1 MKRMFTLNRKSRS
14 RWMLLLLLLV
24 AGVTNTLAQN
34 VTVKP
39 STGSMI
45 AAVPE
50 NIGGTSGDY
59 DTFYRRGGFAT
70 WRHNQLC
77 LTMTT
82 SDAPGL
88 TADGQLANPAN
99 NLFGRTSTN
108 EIEMG
113 RGALQATRTCYM
125 NLVLPKGYRFT
136 GYEIVFSRNR
146 ADFGNDGYSNN
157 ANTNGTTIFGE
168 TDANFNFLTGFTQTC
183 TYDANATLEEGSVSI
198 SKEDETGMT
207 NVLYF
212 KLTDNNTG
220 TGRMVITF
228 HSITLYFTA
237 EDDYSPVAAA
247 SQIATPVSAV
257 DIPFSTGKVDYGT
270 IKERTYNGQTRVSYS
285 SASVKDMAANFVL
298 YEAES
303 VKDGTHFDGTTGK
316 VVEYKTGSIYS
327 YNEFFRLGKTGA
339 EQVYYIESPTYVVL
353 PDANETKNPV
363 GFRIV
368 GAELEYQY
376 ASAQGASTVTTT
388 KHYITY
394 TSGGTTYYLDK
405 TGHFVTGTQTEWEID
420 DNNYVHSGN
429 VYLTYT
435 RSGNTNYTYSLSVG
449 LADSDNKVRIY
460 NNYLYINA
468 PESRYSWSNT
478 TFYVQG
484 TTSSTATPTFT
495 TGNSNRASWTT
506 TTSTV
511 TVPAFTPAPFK
522 LHVYGKDG
530 VELEDSPIE
539 VNSSADNGKIT
550 LNNLNNDAIKFG
562 VEGIGLVKG
571 TITMQAL
578 DPYINRMT
586 VVCQDQDEDEI
597 RMTETFTSND
607 FSVSGGEFFFYL
619 PSDCIGHTVK
629 ISYEDLWSRYA
640 DETYTGGSSDHNS
653 RFSFVNSEHYN
664 QYTSDNIYS
673 NTTEAA
679 ADQSSVHERQ
689 IVDNVGAAKFRFNNA
704 DQMQGTGGTLT
715 EYPFTKANYAA
726 APNNGSFYTMQ
737 YNVTSADQV
746 KTGYVFTTDE
756 TRYNIAPTTA
766 VQHRTYAYYE
776 MKVHVQ
782 SSTYDP
788 KVKFEKV
795 YDAAFYDNDGTN
807 TGATAAFYGAII
819 TAPYGTPV
827 KQGFASD
834 YEIQTVINDAITLGK
849 DSENNT
855 DIPTNKN
862 QILYVDMTQLAGYYT
877 NSQAEMS
884 MTDYKNTL
892 GKNALIFMPK
902 GVTVTHDA
910 VNNNFAYLT
919 EGNNLRAANNII
931 ITDKNP
937 FFSPYDIQLP
947 SGNYAEY
954 TRTASKADYN
964 ATQYATVI
972 LPFTVAL
979 EDGQHTDKDGL
990 STLEFMQMNT
1000 NNATSDKGYNY
1011 QPAMFF
1017 TKTSDAQVDANT
1029 PYALKVV
1036 SNAGTGSFTV
1046 RQYDKNIIATPAEA
1060 MSGNTLFSAK
1070 TISATGNLT
1079 DKNGVSNTYS
1089 FSHKGSFSGY
1099 KIPKNSPVTFYFA
1112 NNGFY
1117 SSAEL
1122 NGKYPN
1128 VELYPYRTVY
1138 EVISGGSAK
1147 VGFLHFVEGENT
1159 TGIIDIEKNNY
1170 SGIATGDG
1178 TITIT
1183 ADAAGIYRIFSAAG
1197 QNANTVVLKAGET
1210 RTVNVPAGVYL
1221 VNGVKVL
1228 VK

>member
-1 MKRMFTLNRKSRS
+1 MRKKFTFA
-14 RWMLLLLLLV
+14 LLSLLLV
-24 AGVTNTLAQN
+24 PLGMMAQN

-70 WRHNQLC
+70 WRHSQLC

-113 RGALQATRTCYM
+113 RGALQATRSCYM

-146 ADFGNDGYSNN
+146 SDFGNNGYQNN

-168 TDANFNFLTGFTQTC
+168 TDKDFNFLTDFTQTC
-183 TYDANATLEEGSVSI
+183 TYNANATLEEGSVSI
-198 SKEDETGMT
+198 SKEDETGMS

-212 KLTDNNTG
+212 KLTDDNTG

-237 EDDYSPVAAA
+237 EDDYSPLAAA

-316 VVEYKTGSIYS
+316 VVEYKSGSIYS
-327 YNEFFRLGKTGA
+327 FNEFFRLGKTGA
-339 EQVYYIESPTYVVL
+339 EQVYFIESPTYVVL

-460 NNYLYINA
+460 INYLYINA

-530 VELEDSPIE
+530 VELSDSPIE
-539 VNSSADNGKIT
+539 VNSSADNGKII
-550 LNNLNNDAIKFG
+550 LSGLNNDAVKFG

-586 VVCQDQDEDEI
+586 VVCQDQDEEEI

-629 ISYEDLWSRYA
+629 ISYEDLWSKYA
-640 DETYTGGSSDHNS
+640 DETYTGGSSEHNS

-664 QYTSDNIYS
+664 QYSSDNIYT
-673 NTTEAA
+673 NTDEAA
-679 ADQSSVHERQ
+679 ADKDAVHERQ

-726 APNNGSFYTMQ
+726 APNNGSFFIMQ
-737 YNVTSADQV
+737 YSVSSADQV

-766 VQHRTYAYYE
+766 VQHRTYAFYE

-795 YDAAFYDNDGTN
+795 YDAAFYDKGGTN

-819 TAPYGTPV
+819 SAPYGTPE

-834 YEIQTVINDAITLGK
+834 YEIQTVINDAIRLGK
-849 DSENNT
+849 DNFNNT
-855 DIPTNKN
+855 DVPKDRN
-862 QILYVDMTQLAGYYT
+862 QILYVDMTKLGGYYT

-884 MTDYKNTL
+884 MTEYKNTL
-892 GKNALIFMPK
+892 GKNALMFMPK

-910 VNNNFAYLT
+910 ANNNFAYVT
-919 EGNNLRAANNII
+919 EGNNLRAANNIV

-954 TRTASKADYN
+954 TRNVTKASYN
-964 ATQYATVI
+964 TEQFATVI
-972 LPFTVAL
+972 LPFTVSL
-979 EDGQHTDKDGL
+979 ESGQHSDKDGL

-1000 NNATSDKGYNY
+1000 NDATSDNAYNY
-1011 QPAMFF
+1011 GPTAFF
-1017 TKTSDAQVDANT
+1017 SKTSATQVAANT

-1036 SNAGTGSFTV
+1036 SNSGTGSFTV
-1046 RQYDKNIIATPAEA
+1046 RQYDQNIVATPAVA
-1060 MSGNTLFSAK
+1060 KNGNTLFSI
-1070 TISATGNLT
+1070 TEIISTGNLT
-1079 DKNGVSNTYS
+1079 DKDGNTSQYT

-1099 KIPKNSPVTFYFA
+1099 KIPKASPKTFYFA

-1117 SSAEL
+1117 SSVEL
-1122 NGKYPN
+1122 NSNYST
-1128 VELYPYRTVY
+1128 VDLYPFRSVY
-1138 EVISGGSAK
+1138 EVTAGGSAK
-1147 VGFLHFVEGENT
+1147 IGFLRLMEGENET
-1159 TGIIDIEKNNY
+1159 
-1170 SGIATGDG
+1170 SGIDVFKATSAEVDMNAPVYDLQGRM
-1178 TITIT
+1178 I
-1183 ADAAGIYRIFSAAG
+1183 APSYREAKSLQSG
-1197 QNANTVVLKAGET
+1197 MYV
-1210 RTVNVPAGVYL
+1210 
-1221 VNGVKVL
+1221 VNGVKII

>member
-1 MKRMFTLNRKSRS
+1 MIMRKIRFIFG
-14 RWMLLLLLLV
+14 LLAILLMVPL
-24 AGVTNTLAQN
+24 GVMAQN

-70 WRHNQLC
+70 WRHSQLC

-88 TADGQLANPAN
+88 TDDGQLANPAN

-113 RGALQATRTCYM
+113 RGALAATNTCYM

-146 ADFGNDGYSNN
+146 SDFGNNGYSNN
-157 ANTNGTTIFGE
+157 PNTNGTTVFGE
-168 TDANFNFLTGFTQTC
+168 TDKNFNFLTGFTQTC
-183 TYDANATLEEGSVSI
+183 TYNANATLEEGSVSI
-198 SKEDETGMT
+198 SKEDETGMS

-212 KLTDNNTG
+212 KMTDDNTG
-220 TGRMVITF
+220 NGRMVITF

-237 EDDYSPVAAA
+237 EDDYSPLAAA

-257 DIPFSTGKVDYGT
+257 DIPFSTGKVDYGP
-270 IKERTYNGQTRVSYS
+270 IQERTYNGQTRVSYS
-285 SASVKDMAANFVL
+285 SALVQDMSANFVL

-303 VKDGTHFDGTTGK
+303 IKDGTHFDGTSGK
-316 VVEYKTGSIYS
+316 VVEYKSGSIYS
-327 YNEFFRLGKTGA
+327 YNEFFRLGNASK
-339 EQVYYIESPTYVVL
+339 EQVYFIESPTYVVL

-376 ASAQGASTVTTT
+376 GVAQGATTVTTT

-405 TGHFVTGTQTEWEID
+405 TGHFVTGTQTEWELD

-429 VYLTYT
+429 VYLTCVGTNSYT
-435 RSGNTNYTYSLSVG
+435 LG
-449 LADSDNKVRIY
+449 LGISASQYKVSIY
-460 NNYLYINA
+460 NNGNYQCLRCYRNNQWRYL
-468 PESRYSWSNT
+468 
-478 TFYVQG
+478 QG
-484 TTSSTATPTFT
+484 TTSSTATPVF
-495 TGNSNRASWTT
+495 NRDSYGAYWTT
-506 TTSTV
+506 ETETTNI
-511 TVPAFTPAPFK
+511 PAFTPAPFK

-530 VELEDSPIE
+530 VELSNSPIQ
-539 VNSSADNGKIT
+539 VNSSADNGKIS
-550 LNNLNNDAIKFG
+550 LSNLNNDAIKFG

-578 DPYINRMT
+578 DPYIDRMT
-586 VVCQDQDEDEI
+586 VVCQDQTNTAI

-607 FSVSGGEFFFYL
+607 FSVSGGEFYFYL
-619 PSDCIGHTVK
+619 PSDCIGHNVK
-629 ISYEDLWSRYA
+629 ISYEDLWSKYA
-640 DETYTGGSSDHNS
+640 DETYSGGSSEHNS

-664 QYTSDNIYS
+664 QFSNDNIYS
-673 NTTEAA
+673 NVAEAA
-679 ADQSSVHERQ
+679 ADATTVHERQ
-689 IVDNVGAAKFRFNNA
+689 VVDNVGEKKFRFNNA

-715 EYPFTKANYAA
+715 EYPFTQANYTAT
-726 APNNGSFYTMQ
+726 PNNGSFYTMT
-737 YNVTSADQV
+737 YTVSATDAV

-766 VQHRTYAYYE
+766 VQHRTYAFYE
-776 MKVHVQ
+776 MIVHVQ
-782 SSTYDP
+782 SATYDP
-788 KVKFEKV
+788 KVKFEKI
-795 YDAAFYDNDGTN
+795 YDDAFYDNDGTN
-807 TGATAAFYGAII
+807 TGATADFYAAII

-834 YEIQTVINDAITLGK
+834 YEIQTVINDAIRLGH
-849 DSENNT
+849 DDFNNT
-855 DIPTNKN
+855 DVPGNVN

-877 NSQAEMS
+877 NSQAS
-884 MTDYKNTL
+884 MTMTAYKNTL
-892 GKNALIFMPK
+892 AKNALMFMPK

-910 VNNNFAYLT
+910 ANNNFAYVT

-954 TRTASKADYN
+954 TRKATKANYGT
-964 ATQYATVI
+964 TQYATVI
-972 LPFTVAL
+972 LPFTVSL
-979 EDGQHTDKDGL
+979 ESGQHADKDGL

-1000 NNATSDKGYNY
+1000 NNATSDDAYNY
-1011 QPAMFF
+1011 GPAAFF
-1017 TKTSDAQVDANT
+1017 SKTNAAQVEANT
-1029 PYALKVV
+1029 PYALKVI
-1036 SNAGTGSFTV
+1036 SNTGTGSFTV
-1046 RQYDKNIIATPAEA
+1046 RQYDKNIVATPAA
-1060 MSGNTLFSAK
+1060 AKSGNTLFSA
-1070 TISATGNLT
+1070 TEITSTGNLT
-1079 DKNGVSNTYS
+1079 DKDGNTSQYT
-1089 FSHKGSFSGY
+1089 FSHKGSFSGH
-1099 KIPKNSPVTFYFA
+1099 KIPKLTPKTFYFA

-1117 SSAEL
+1117 SSVEL
-1122 NGKYPN
+1122 NSNYST
-1128 VELYPYRTVY
+1128 VDLYPYRSVY
-1138 EVISGGSAK
+1138 EVVSGGSAK
-1147 VGFLHFVEGENT
+1147 VGFLRFMEGENET
-1159 TGIIDIEKNNY
+1159 SGVNQLNGAINVDMNAPVYDLQGRMIAPSYREAKNLQ
-1170 SGIATGDG
+1170 SGM
-1178 TITIT
+1178 
-1183 ADAAGIYRIFSAAG
+1183 Y
-1197 QNANTVVLKAGET
+1197 V
-1210 RTVNVPAGVYL
+1210 
-1221 VNGVKVL
+1221 VNGVKII